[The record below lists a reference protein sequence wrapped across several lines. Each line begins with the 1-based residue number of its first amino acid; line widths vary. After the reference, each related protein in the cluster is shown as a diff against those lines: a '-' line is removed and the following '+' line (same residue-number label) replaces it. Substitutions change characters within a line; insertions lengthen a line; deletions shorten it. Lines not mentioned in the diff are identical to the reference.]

1 MILNCLSD
9 KHLLYLS
16 HGLSAFGDR
25 LWQFAVPVLF
35 LQLWSDTLLPV
46 ALCQLLIQGGL
57 TCFLPSVGTWVGKT
71 DRLKTVLSSIFV
83 CNLMTTISC
92 SLLISIPLLIP
103 ERPVP
108 LNQTY
113 ILLSL
118 IILCGLIGEL
128 LNQAGTIA
136 LEKHWVVILA
146 NKDEDYLTEMNSVMK
161 RIDLGSKLL
170 APVVTGILVDG
181 LYGYFNDHIKVLIYT
196 ATIVGVWNLIS
207 LVLEFSSA
215 ITLYGRHEALK
226 AHTSSSESNKKKS
239 TSWNSFTSSALFL
252 PGVSLAFLYCS
263 VLTNGVLMTAWLQ
276 YELVPVTIIGMSRG
290 AGAFFGIGGTYLFP
304 GLIKTMSL
312 EKVGHWNIF
321 IFFLFML
328 LPSLSFAFL
337 KSVFTIWILVGTVV
351 ISRASLWLF
360 DMSYGQMIQVD
371 IKNNKIRSELTAAQ
385 TSLCTFM
392 NFIIYVLGVICSDP
406 REFGYLSYASSL
418 AVGGSLLIYSYW
430 IVYQGR
436 LPSPPE
442 TTPLV
447 DIAS

>member
-1 MILNCLSD
+1 MVLNYLSD

-35 LQLWSDTLLPV
+35 LQLWTDTLLPV
-46 ALCQLLIQGGL
+46 ALCQLIIQGGL

-71 DRLKTVLSSIFV
+71 DRLKTVLSSIFI
-83 CNLMTTISC
+83 CNSMTTISC

-146 NKDEDYLTEMNSVMK
+146 DEDEDYLTDMNSVMK
-161 RIDLGSKLL
+161 RIDLGAKLL

-181 LYGYFNDHIKVLIYT
+181 LYGYFNDHIQVLIYT
-196 ATIVGVWNLIS
+196 ASIVGAWNLIS
-207 LVLEFSSA
+207 LLFEFSSA
-215 ITLYGRHEALK
+215 ITLYRRHDALK
-226 AHTSSSESNKKKS
+226 AHPVLSEPNKKKT

-276 YELVPVTIIGMSRG
+276 YELVPVTIIGISRG
-290 AGAFFGIGGTYLFP
+290 AGAFFGIGGTYLFAS
-304 GLIKTMSL
+304 LTKKMSL
-312 EKVGHWNIF
+312 EKIGHWNIF

-328 LPSLSFAFL
+328 LPSLSFGFL
-337 KSVFTIWILVGTVV
+337 RSVFTIWILIASVV
-351 ISRASLWLF
+351 ISRTSLWLF
-360 DMSYGQMIQVD
+360 DMAYGQMIQVD
-371 IKNNKIRSELTAAQ
+371 IKNGKIRSELTAAQ

-392 NFIIYVLGVICSDP
+392 NFVIYILGVIFSDP
-406 REFGYLSYASSL
+406 RQFGYLSYASSL

-430 IVYQGR
+430 MTNRGR
-436 LPSPPE
+436 LPPPPE

-447 DIAS
+447 DIAP